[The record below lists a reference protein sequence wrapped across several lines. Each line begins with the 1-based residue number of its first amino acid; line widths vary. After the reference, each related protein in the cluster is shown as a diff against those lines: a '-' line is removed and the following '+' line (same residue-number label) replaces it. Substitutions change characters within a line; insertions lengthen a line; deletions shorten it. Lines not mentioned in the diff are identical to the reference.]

1 MNLHESCE
9 VGLVL
14 SRINVLILVII
25 KKPKKPIEA
34 NINTGGLN
42 HVKVERV
49 KSHTTGAE
57 FTANIAVRKKH
68 DTRLVD

>member
-1 MNLHESCE
+1 
-9 VGLVL
+9 
-14 SRINVLILVII
+14 VLILVII